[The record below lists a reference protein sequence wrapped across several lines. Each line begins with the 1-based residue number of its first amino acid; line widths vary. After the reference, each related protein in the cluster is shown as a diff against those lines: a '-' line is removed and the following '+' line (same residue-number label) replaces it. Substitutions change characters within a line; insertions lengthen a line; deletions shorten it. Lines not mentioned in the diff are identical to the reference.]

1 MTMIFRL
8 EGDYSSS
15 PTSGQPS
22 GQPDITSPLSEL
34 MYLSQHAVLGLDL
47 TSDPAVSVP
56 FGSLSGANVVVIKA
70 VGGPIKVTLTSSAG
84 SAQAITVDGFATLM
98 SETNAYTAMTVQRT
112 AGIEATV
119 NIFLGQ
125 AST

>member
-1 MTMIFRL
+1 MTIIFRL
-8 EGDYSSS
+8 DGDYSSS
-15 PTSGQPS
+15 QTSGQPS

-34 MYLSQHAVLGLDL
+34 MYLSQNAVLSLDL

-56 FGSLSGANVVVIKA
+56 FGSLSGANVIVVKA
-70 VGGPIKVTLTSSAG
+70 VGCPVKLTLTSSVG
-84 SAQAITVDGFATLM
+84 TSQAITVDGFAAIM

-112 AGIEATV
+112 TGIEATV
-119 NIFLGQ
+119 SIFLGQ